1 MYTSIYKIW
10 RPCKSA
16 GSLCDVE
23 NAFHER
29 NTVVNGAFLSID
41 SESEIKRKLEACRR
55 AIKDKGSID
64 QIMMHGV
71 FFGLPRSGK
80 TSVKKRLV
88 GRKLKQQQPSTGI
101 AEKVTRV
108 EIGKSMVQFVSR
120 AVWNE
125 IFNLNDEATVV
136 VEDITDR
143 IGKGDNTVSSLGI
156 ATPAE
161 ATANQP
167 TIQRSPTLQHVMDKL
182 KKVFVHKRKSS
193 SAQIGLSSG
202 QDEDEKHSL
211 PDPIRILDRALRN
224 SRRCIHFGQLLQWTI
239 YLSDAGGQPE
249 FQEML
254 PALVSGP
261 SLYFLTFPLH
271 KSLNKKYMV
280 EYQHPNGSSIV
291 PFEASFTVKECL
303 LSSLASIASTRS
315 YTKVSDG
322 KAVTPKVL
330 FIATHKDK
338 IHSEETVSQIDHEL
352 QEAVKK
358 TAAFRENMIEFCS
371 ESQMIFALNNM
382 SSNEDDIQ
390 LVRDAVERIGTR
402 NDDYK
407 IQTPYTWMIFAITL
421 RHYPSQVIKIDEC
434 FKIGKLCGIATR
446 EELFDALWFLHHNVG
461 IIRHHQEVPDLQDVI
476 IKDPQYIFDKMTKMI
491 IITFTFESVGSFTH
505 EEFVKKGIIPSDM
518 LDRLSMESDDLS
530 SEKFKILLEH
540 LNLITPIEE
549 NGKVVKYFIPS
560 ALSHAELPPKTDTSS
575 PVVAPSI
582 MITFES
588 GYVPTGIFSSLVV
601 KLLKKDKLLP
611 FEWRLNPDRI
621 YRNQLT
627 LSIGPYA
634 DLFVF
639 TLSPT
644 HIVIEVSTSPDL
656 CREITVGRVCCDVV
670 RVVKD
675 SIHVITQALHYTQ
688 KAAHSLA
695 FACPESPPRDHS
707 HAANI
712 NFSPEGKAL
721 TLTCPFTMK
730 TSNLP
735 KNHQI
740 WFDEVSA

>member
-1 MYTSIYKIW
+1 MYI
-10 RPCKSA
+10 
-16 GSLCDVE
+16 SL
-23 NAFHER
+23 
-29 NTVVNGAFLSID
+29 D
-41 SESEIKRKLEACRR
+41 SELEIQRKLEVCRR

-64 QIMMHGV
+64 QIMMQGV

-88 GRKLKQQQPSTGI
+88 GKKLEQQQPSTGV

-125 IFNLNDEATVV
+125 IFDLNDEATIVV
-136 VEDITDR
+136 KDIADH
-143 IGKGDNTVSSLGI
+143 IDKDDGMVLS
-156 ATPAE
+156 
-161 ATANQP
+161 TANVVMKQP
-167 TIQRSPTLQHVMDKL
+167 SPLRAPNLHHVVDRV
-182 KKVFVHKRKSS
+182 KKMFVRKRKTTTDPH
-193 SAQIGLSSG
+193 IGQ
-202 QDEDEKHSL
+202 QDGHKTHHL
-211 PDPIRILDRALRN
+211 PDPMHIFSAALHS
-224 SRRCIHFGQLLQWTI
+224 SRTYTLQYYGRELLQWTI
-239 YLSDAGGQPE
+239 YLSDVGGQPE

-271 KSLNKKYMV
+271 NSLNEKYIV
-280 EYQHPNGSSIV
+280 EYLHPGGSSIV

-338 IHSEETVSQIDHEL
+338 IHSEETISQIDREL
-352 QEAVKK
+352 QEAVRK

-371 ESQMIFALNNM
+371 EFQMIFALNNM
-382 SSNEDDIQ
+382 SSSEDDIQ

-461 IIRHHQEVPDLQDVI
+461 IIRHHQEVPDLQDVV

-518 LDRLSMESDDLS
+518 LDTLSTESDDLS

-549 NGKVVKYFIPS
+549 NGKVVKYFVPS
-560 ALSHAELPPKTDTSS
+560 ALSHAELPPKTDASS

-588 GYVPTGIFSSLVV
+588 GYVPKGIFSSLVV
-601 KLLKKDKLLP
+601 KLLKKDKMSP

-644 HIVIEVSTSPDL
+644 HIVIEVSTSPGL
-656 CREITVGRVCCDVV
+656 CREITVGRVCCDVI
-670 RVVKD
+670 REVKD
-675 SIHVITQALHYTQ
+675 SIRVITQALHYTQ

-695 FACPESPPRDHS
+695 FACPESPSRDHS

-721 TLTCPFTMK
+721 TLTCPFTLK

-740 WFDEVSA
+740 WFDEVSEL